1 MWMEY
6 GDRLGHSS
14 IVIDNGAGS
23 DKTSMGN
30 LVTVTSAFSTQSY
43 KKEISIFYFYFF

>member
-1 MWMEY
+1 MKY

-14 IVIDNGAGS
+14 LVIDNGAGS
-23 DKTSMGN
+23 DKTSKGN
-30 LVTVTSAFSTQSY
+30 LVTVNSAFSTQSY